1 VLVLRVSDLREKEIV
16 NILDGRRIGFIGDL
30 DVDVQEGRIRALIVL
45 GQGKLLG
52 LFGRDDNVYIA
63 WDKIV
68 KIGLDVIL
76 VDMPSLETPCLE
88 DELS

>member
-1 VLVLRVSDLREKEIV
+1 MLRVSDLREKEIV

>member
-1 VLVLRVSDLREKEIV
+1 MLVLRVSDLREKEIV

>member
-1 VLVLRVSDLREKEIV
+1 MLRVSDLREKEIV

-52 LFGRDDNVYIA
+52 LFGRDDNVHIN

-76 VDMPSLETPCLE
+76 VDMPSLETPYLE